1 MMRKD
6 RKVKSLQ
13 SLLCAWILMLG
24 AQNVTAQI
32 KKRRIF
38 ILPKYTSSYRQP
50 DKKLFENQVNE
61 LEKNGIAIYRTG
73 QKYSV
78 LIPHDIVFSEGS
90 DNVLKSGEGVTKIL
104 ASWLKTYNIQQLKY
118 TGVFTDKG
126 NQEFA
131 RELVRKQTAKLI
143 KILNK
148 TEDIASISTVTTK
161 KIQSKKELPFWQNM
175 RLMRDKKTVHN
186 VGTIIEFDMSTQY

>member
-13 SLLCAWILMLG
+13 SLLCAWILMLS

-38 ILPKYTSSYRQP
+38 ILPNYTSSYRQL

-118 TGVFTDKG
+118 TGVFTDMG

-143 KILNK
+143 KILNQR
-148 TEDIASISTVTTK
+148 EDIASISTVTTK
-161 KIQSKKELPFWQNM
+161 KIQSKKTRQNYRSVQ
-175 RLMRDKKTVHN
+175 RLRN
-186 VGTIIEFDMSTQY
+186 RRLRSQSLNSGR